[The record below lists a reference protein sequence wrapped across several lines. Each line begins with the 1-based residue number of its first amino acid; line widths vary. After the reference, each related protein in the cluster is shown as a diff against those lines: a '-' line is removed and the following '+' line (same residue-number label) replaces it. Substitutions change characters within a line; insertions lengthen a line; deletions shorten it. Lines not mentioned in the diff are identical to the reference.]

1 MQNKSMDNDL
11 QKAIDDITNNTNS
24 DPVFGN
30 PIAAPAPMPEPISEP
45 APVPAPMPELPEDKP
60 VESAKP
66 FPTVG
71 ATPITSTFNP
81 APMSAP
87 APAPIAPAPAPAPAP
102 TPEPVQEVTKETY
115 TETEIATAP
124 EELHDVKEKIL
135 RDLAPMVDKINV
147 SPSEKFN
154 LYKDIHEKLH
164 DDSVI
169 TSAYEVSKEI
179 TDEGERADALL
190 YLYDSLK

>member
-87 APAPIAPAPAPAPAP
+87 APAPIAPAPVP